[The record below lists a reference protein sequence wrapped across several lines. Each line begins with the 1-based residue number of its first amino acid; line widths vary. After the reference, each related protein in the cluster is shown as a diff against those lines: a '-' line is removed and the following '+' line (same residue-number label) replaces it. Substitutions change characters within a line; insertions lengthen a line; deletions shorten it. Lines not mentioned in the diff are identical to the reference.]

1 MELVRQLRPRPGVL
15 AYIEEARERG
25 LALAVV
31 STGDSEWIMT
41 GLEILGLSDAWDFI
55 ECADG
60 DVTRAKPSPAL
71 YLAALDRLGI
81 GADEAVAI
89 EDSPNGIRSAK
100 DAGLYCVAFANE
112 VTRRFDLTAADVR
125 VDSLED
131 LPLADL
137 VRAAET
143 AP

>member
-1 MELVRQLRPRPGVL
+1 VL